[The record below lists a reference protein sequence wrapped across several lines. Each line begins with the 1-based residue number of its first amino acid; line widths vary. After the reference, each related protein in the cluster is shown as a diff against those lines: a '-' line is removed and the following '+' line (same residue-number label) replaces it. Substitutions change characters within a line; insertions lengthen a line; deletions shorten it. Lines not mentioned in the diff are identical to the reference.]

1 MNSPRTTLYR
11 DKQNAKLMGVCS
23 GLADYTGVNV
33 FWLRMAVVIM
43 VLITGFALPAYF
55 IAGLLLDKKP
65 PYLYADQDE
74 NRYWQRVRQSPK
86 RTARE
91 IRAKMKD
98 VDRRLAEVETLRKEY
113 AALEKDVLRNGNPV
127 CFLSLQVSNLPELY
141 MSFGIEYGD
150 RLQRGIASMLSKT
163 LPSPK
168 YIFKFSDTTYIV
180 ILIAQQR
187 SSALLLKQR
196 LSQVFNKAPFF
207 IDGQEI
213 KLHTKLGMSCFPDN
227 GKTLSQLIGTSLVEI
242 TSKNFFETTMS
253 T

>member
-91 IRAKMKD
+91 ILSKMKD
-98 VDRRLAEVETLRKEY
+98 VDRRLAGVETFYVSSNPRLTAEIERLR
-113 AALEKDVLRNGNPV
+113 
-127 CFLSLQVSNLPELY
+127 
-141 MSFGIEYGD
+141 
-150 RLQRGIASMLSKT
+150 
-163 LPSPK
+163 
-168 YIFKFSDTTYIV
+168 
-180 ILIAQQR
+180 
-187 SSALLLKQR
+187 
-196 LSQVFNKAPFF
+196 
-207 IDGQEI
+207 
-213 KLHTKLGMSCFPDN
+213 
-227 GKTLSQLIGTSLVEI
+227 
-242 TSKNFFETTMS
+242 
-253 T
+253 